1 MTRRRTEQ
9 CVFAC
14 VLLMVL
20 GVTVFFTWPNYA
32 HAYKLSKEAA
42 VLDAKIGHLVDA
54 ESEVERR
61 RVNLDR
67 LRAERDRICLGV
79 PDRPDVANLMKHLS
93 VGINGDT
100 VIDQTFTVRGT
111 PASDG
116 NDRFEILPLVVEM
129 DTTFEHAFDMIRR
142 VEKLDRL
149 VRVTSVQMEGNRNSI
164 ERGGGTIQAA
174 VGLDVVY
181 ERSDTKGVR

>member
-32 HAYKLSKEAA
+32 HAYKLSKEAT

-54 ESEVERR
+54 ELEVERR
-61 RVNLDR
+61 RVDLDR

-93 VGINGDT
+93 VGIC
-100 VIDQTFTVRGT
+100 RY
-111 PASDG
+111 P
-116 NDRFEILPLVVEM
+116 
-129 DTTFEHAFDMIRR
+129 
-142 VEKLDRL
+142 K
-149 VRVTSVQMEGNRNSI
+149 
-164 ERGGGTIQAA
+164 
-174 VGLDVVY
+174 
-181 ERSDTKGVR
+181 